1 MPVNI
6 TTSTQPYLPNQSMT
20 GPHSYSRNRS
30 VAELVTAQAAAKPN
44 AVALMASGGSV
55 TYGELDKRAN
65 QLANYLIALGVGR
78 ETIVGLCLDRSPES
92 VMCALGVLKAGGAYL
107 PLDPVYPTDRLL
119 FMLNDAQP
127 RVLITRAELAAR
139 VSEGPWKVVSVD
151 RNREIE
157 NFSTDA
163 PTNHVAPDQLAY
175 VIYTSGST
183 GRPKGVEITHASL
196 LNLVSWNRRAF
207 EVTPADRASLLAGVG
222 FD

>member
-1 MPVNI
+1 MSVSI
-6 TTSTQPYLPNQSMT
+6 TPSTQPHTLIPSMTEPQFNPRNQSVT
-20 GPHSYSRNRS
+20 
-30 VAELVTAQAAAKPN
+30 ELVAAQAAARPN
-44 AVALMASGGSV
+44 AVALIARDESI

-65 QLANYLIALGVGR
+65 QLANYLITLGVGR
-78 ETIVGLCLDRSPES
+78 EVIVGLCLDRSPES

-163 PTNHVAPDQLAY
+163 P
-175 VIYTSGST
+175 
-183 GRPKGVEITHASL
+183 
-196 LNLVSWNRRAF
+196 
-207 EVTPADRASLLAGVG
+207 
-222 FD
+222 